1 MVPYEM
7 IIILYDIY
15 VSSKIIKL
23 FLLYYAI
30 VSYIELQSEFIL
42 SLIICLFI
50 LVNEVSVIFT
60 FEMYT
65 IQIVS
70 KEYLPNCFLCN
81 TFHININA
89 NNIPQ

>member
-1 MVPYEM
+1 MIPYEM

-15 VSSKIIKL
+15 VSSKIIKS

-30 VSYIELQSEFIL
+30 VSYIELQIEFIL

-50 LVNEVSVIFT
+50 LVKVVSIYSVIS

-65 IQIVS
+65 I
-70 KEYLPNCFLCN
+70 
-81 TFHININA
+81 
-89 NNIPQ
+89 

>member
-1 MVPYEM
+1 MIPYEM

-30 VSYIELQSEFIL
+30 VSYIELQIEFIL

-50 LVNEVSVIFT
+50 LVKVVSIYSVIS

-65 IQIVS
+65 I
-70 KEYLPNCFLCN
+70 
-81 TFHININA
+81 
-89 NNIPQ
+89 